1 MIPETQLLELTNL
14 IQSHDQLRAVQTE
27 VERVLRVVFHDLPR
41 ADWNRAQQA
50 AQQILIAEL
59 VTRHRG
65 RADGLLADLAARQK
79 AGLSREAALHE
90 LAARIHAYYTT
101 PLGIM
106 LRCDLFGAGAV
117 FVSPEAL
124 GWVQGRQM
132 MQGGSQ
138 KATH

>member
-1 MIPETQLLELTNL
+1 MIPETQLYELSTQ
-14 IQSHDQLRAVQTE
+14 IQAHDQLRAVQTE
-27 VERVLRVVFHDLPR
+27 VERVLRVVFHDLPQ

-50 AQQILIAEL
+50 AQQIL
-59 VTRHRG
+59 
-65 RADGLLADLAARQK
+65 K

-132 MQGGSQ
+132 MQGGPQ